1 MKEEFQN
8 DKELVEQLNA
18 YKVHIPKDKL
28 EMKQTSWQ
36 RFIRYLASPAPDPL
50 HKVTESLGGLRLAQ
64 AIPLGTGIVIALIQM
79 VVMMN
84 N

>member
-1 MKEEFQN
+1 MKDEFQN
-8 DKELVEQLNA
+8 DKELMEQLNA

-28 EMKQTSWQ
+28 AMKQTSWQ

-50 HKVTESLGGLRLAQ
+50 QKMTDSLKGLRFAQ
-64 AIPLGTGIVIALIQM
+64 AIPLGSGIVIALVQV

-84 N
+84 